1 MPKRPRAVLTL
12 IQGDKATYSG
22 AVPKAVQG
30 VWCLLSMPSLA
41 PSRAVGIVA
50 RIDIALSHGGSIPV
64 AAAVLDTKGSRFA
77 IFLPIDS
84 CAVHIELFGH
94 TTPPAEIEVDC
105 IGMSRGGAAWRIA
118 IGHLPRLLS
127 TTLRCLRWNPRGLF
141 GRLRNELGYL
151 GQTNR
156 HITYPIWCAL
166 FDRWDTG
173 VLEQLARSPDRTDW
187 PDIDCL
193 VFQTSPHNG
202 PANATSD
209 SVAASVGIAPGSIV
223 TIGPANDDFSA
234 ALAGLRGTY
243 VAVLQAGEIVAPH
256 ALALLAATAARQ
268 GHPAILYA
276 DDDSVMP
283 NGDRYAPRFKQ
294 PPNRT
299 AMLAADSC
307 TGVWLIRRDAMTR
320 FASGSSIWAETLR
333 LDTWLRLYEQGLTAE
348 THRVPFVLTH
358 RRVDVETAPPSEL
371 AKIVS
376 DHIVRTQLPA
386 QVAVGRPLRVHF
398 RAPPNAQQRVSIVI
412 PSACRSPHVSHY
424 IAAVLANTYYS
435 NFEIIIA
442 ISSDASLDAKQ
453 SAMVA
458 ALTRDPRVRYLPI
471 RAAAFNYAVV
481 NNLAVQATESPLI
494 CLLNDD
500 IAPLTPDWLAI
511 MVGHLADPAVGIV
524 GARLSYEDRS
534 VQHAGVVMLP
544 DGTGE
549 HLLRFTPDREID
561 TQNDPLLS
569 REVSCVTGAC
579 LLTRRALWDRMG
591 GMNESYSSAFNDVD
605 FCLRAGE
612 LGQGVVFAAD
622 AHLLHAESVTFGK
635 HYGLQEL
642 DRNMAD
648 RLRVRARFP
657 DIFENDPFHNQN
669 LSLMRGNCRGL
680 AVPPRIK
687 PASYIIAKTA

>member
-50 RIDIALSHGGSIPV
+50 RIDIALSHGGSVPV
-64 AAAVLDTKGSRFA
+64 AATVLDTRGSRFA

-84 CAVHIELFGH
+84 HSVHLKLFGH
-94 TTPPAEIEVDC
+94 TTPPAEIALDC
-105 IGMSRGGAAWRIA
+105 VGMSRGAAALRIA
-118 IGHLPRLLS
+118 IGHLPRLIS
-127 TTLRCLRWNPRGLF
+127 TALRCLRWNPRGLF

-151 GQTNR
+151 GQTGR
-156 HITYPIWCAL
+156 RVTYPVWCAL
-166 FDRWDTG
+166 FDRWDEAA
-173 VLEQLARSPDRTDW
+173 LEQIVGSPDRTDW

-193 VFQTSPHNG
+193 ILRASPGSG
-202 PANATSD
+202 PTIATSD

-234 ALAGLRGTY
+234 ALAGLSGTY

-294 PPNRT
+294 PPDRT
-299 AMLAADSC
+299 AMLNADAC
-307 TGVWLIRRDAMTR
+307 TGVWLIRRDAMT
-320 FASGSSIWAETLR
+320 AVAPGAQNWAETLR
-333 LDTWLRLYEQGLTAE
+333 LDIWLRLHEQGLSAT
-348 THRVPFVLTH
+348 THRVPFILTH
-358 RRVDVETAPPSEL
+358 RRSDVETAPPSEL
-371 AKIVS
+371 ARIVS
-376 DHIVRTQLPA
+376 DHIARTQLPA
-386 QVAVGRPLRVHF
+386 QIAIGSPLKVHF
-398 RAPPNAQQRVSIVI
+398 RAPRKAQPHVSIVI
-412 PSACRSPHVSHY
+412 PSACRSPHVSRY
-424 IAAVLANTYYS
+424 ISAVLANTDYS
-435 NFEIIIA
+435 DFSIIIA
-442 ISSDASLDAKQ
+442 ISSDAPLDAKQ
-453 SAMVA
+453 SATLA
-458 ALTRDPRVRYLPI
+458 SLTHDSRVRHLPI

-534 VQHAGVVMLP
+534 IQHAGVVMLP

-549 HLLRFTPDREID
+549 HLLRFAPDCEID
-561 TQNDPLLS
+561 TQNEPLMS

-579 LLTRRALWDRMG
+579 LLTRRTLWDRLG
-591 GMNESYSSAFNDVD
+591 GMNEAYASAFNDVD

-648 RLRVRARFP
+648 RLRIRSRFP
-657 DIFENDPFHNQN
+657 AIFESDPFHNPN
-669 LSLMRGNCRGL
+669 LSLIRGDCLGL
-680 AVPPRIK
+680 AVPPRTEQ
-687 PASYIIAKTA
+687 AGYVFTNSV